1 MALLDQVLAMRA
13 QNVSNCGGVRDRG
26 SGPTVSDTLGTLGN
40 GGDLLQRQPER
51 FQRENAI
58 EARDIADRVAAV
70 AGARAP
76 GREQPAPLVVM
87 QRLGG
92 DAGQIGKGAY
102 RVVHTTSLGP
112 DLGEESSVRG
122 ALNS

>member
-1 MALLDQVLAMRA
+1 MLAMRA
-13 QNVSNCGGVRDRG
+13 QNVSNGCGVRDRG
-26 SGPTVSDTLGTLGN
+26 SPVSDTLGTLGN
-40 GGDLLQRQPER
+40 CGDLLQRQPER

-102 RVVHTTSLGP
+102 RVG
-112 DLGEESSVRG
+112 SSYDQPR
-122 ALNS
+122 A

>member
-1 MALLDQVLAMRA
+1 MLAMRA

-26 SGPTVSDTLGTLGN
+26 SAPTVSDTLGTLGSC
-40 GGDLLQRQPER
+40 GDLLQRQPER

-70 AGARAP
+70 AGAGAP
-76 GREQPAPLVVM
+76 R
-87 QRLGG
+87 
-92 DAGQIGKGAY
+92 
-102 RVVHTTSLGP
+102 
-112 DLGEESSVRG
+112 RG